1 MRHEKIIRRED
12 GSRIK
17 IEVSVYMDGFGGGK
31 PKYRFHVSSC
41 EKGKRTF
48 KNVYNFDRDYTWR
61 ALKMDDRLIYS
72 QNKYLEHVSAEE
84 VNQAFLELWEML
96 KPDGISK

>member
-17 IEVSVYMDGFGGGK
+17 IEVSVYMDGHGGGK
-31 PKYRFHVSSC
+31 PRYDFTVTLC

-48 KNVYNFDRDYTWR
+48 KGVHNFDYDYTWR
-61 ALKMDDRLIYS
+61 AMSMEDRKKYCK
-72 QNKYLEHVSAEE
+72 NKYLEYVSTEE

-96 KPDGISK
+96 KPDGINK